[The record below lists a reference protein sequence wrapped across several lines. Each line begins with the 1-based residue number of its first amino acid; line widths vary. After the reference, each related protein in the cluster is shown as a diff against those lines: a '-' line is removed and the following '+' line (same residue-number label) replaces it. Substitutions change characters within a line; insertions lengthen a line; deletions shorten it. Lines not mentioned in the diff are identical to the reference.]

1 MSYTSVRLRSLT
13 LYYRASEK
21 MLEMKKVQETAGLS
35 S

>member
-1 MSYTSVRLRSLT
+1 MSYTSVRLGSLT

-21 MLEMKKVQETAGLS
+21 MPIKVQETAGLS